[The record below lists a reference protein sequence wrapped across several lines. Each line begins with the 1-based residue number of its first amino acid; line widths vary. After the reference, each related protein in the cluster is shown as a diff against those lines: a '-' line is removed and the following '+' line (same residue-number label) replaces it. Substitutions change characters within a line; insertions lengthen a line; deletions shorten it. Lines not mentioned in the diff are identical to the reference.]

1 MSATAALTGVRGL
14 AAMHVALG
22 HMFSFSTL
30 RLDLIGG
37 AASESPA
44 VDELRVVRH
53 HSPGLR
59 SLTHSPL
66 PHAVPFFYLLSGFV
80 MTLGYGQSAYS
91 ADGCCCVAPVDGDK
105 SFNKKTFWRNR
116 FARLG
121 PVYFLTNFT
130 FAPMLLANGAQAGM
144 GGTQGIHMALVSM
157 FLALFGL
164 NTWLY
169 PFADVGPP
177 PNGVCWTISTMSFFY
192 WVFPYA
198 LPRMQRMSTAKR
210 SEWIVIFYWLQLV
223 TCAPFLPS
231 HLLRK
236 LSRLTAP

>member
-1 MSATAALTGVRGL
+1 M
-14 AAMHVALG
+14 
-22 HMFSFSTL
+22 
-30 RLDLIGG
+30 
-37 AASESPA
+37 
-44 VDELRVVRH
+44 
-53 HSPGLR
+53 
-59 SLTHSPL
+59 
-66 PHAVPFFYLLSGFV
+66 PFFYLLSGFV

-91 ADGCCCVAPVDGDK
+91 ADGCCCVAPIDGDK
-105 SFNKKTFWRNR
+105 AFNKKTFWRNR

-210 SEWIVIFYWLQLV
+210 SEWIVIFYWLQLA

-231 HLLRK
+231 HCANF
-236 LSRLTAP
+236 SG

>member
-1 MSATAALTGVRGL
+1 
-14 AAMHVALG
+14 
-22 HMFSFSTL
+22 
-30 RLDLIGG
+30 
-37 AASESPA
+37 
-44 VDELRVVRH
+44 
-53 HSPGLR
+53 
-59 SLTHSPL
+59 
-66 PHAVPFFYLLSGFV
+66 
-80 MTLGYGQSAYS
+80 
-91 ADGCCCVAPVDGDK
+91 
-105 SFNKKTFWRNR
+105 
-116 FARLG
+116 
-121 PVYFLTNFT
+121 
-130 FAPMLLANGAQAGM
+130 M

-223 TCAPFLPS
+223 TCAPFLPF

-236 LSRLTAP
+236 LSADSSVICRRLRVCVGFDGAGAAA

>member
-1 MSATAALTGVRGL
+1 MP
-14 AAMHVALG
+14 
-22 HMFSFSTL
+22 L
-30 RLDLIGG
+30 R
-37 AASESPA
+37 
-44 VDELRVVRH
+44 
-53 HSPGLR
+53 PGLS
-59 SLTHSPL
+59 SLTRAPP
-66 PHAVPFFYLLSGFV
+66 PHTVPFFYLLSGFV

-121 PVYFLTNFT
+121 PVYFMTNFT

-210 SEWIVIFYWLQLV
+210 SEWIVIFYWLQLA

-231 HLLRK
+231 HLRK
-236 LSRLTAP
+236 LLELTAAP